1 MAFQID
7 RIYNEDCLE
16 GMKRIADGAVDCII
30 TDLPYGTTACAWDS
44 VIPFEP
50 LWEQFKRVT
59 KPNAAI
65 VLFGSEPFS
74 SALRMSNM
82 KWYRYDW
89 IWDKEKGFGF
99 ANSHKMPMKQHEIIS
114 VFYQHLPTYNP
125 QKTAGK
131 PYKCRG
137 GLRNAVNRGLLTN
150 RVLTEEERADPANI
164 KNRSGIATFI
174 RSTVDNKGDRFPGS
188 IISVPREYNGIQH
201 PTQKPVDLLRYL
213 VLTYTNPNDVV
224 LDATIGSGTTA
235 IACLKEHRHFL
246 GFELNKE
253 YFDIA
258 QRRIALERQQPQL
271 DFTEDSL

>member
-1 MAFQID
+1 MIEID
-7 RIYNEDCLE
+7 QIYNEDCLE

-30 TDLPYGTTACAWDS
+30 SDLPYGSTACSWDS

-50 LWEQFKRVT
+50 MWEQFKRVT

-74 SALRMSNM
+74 SYLRISNIE
-82 KWYRYDW
+82 WFRYDIVW
-89 IWDKEKGFGF
+89 QKTKLVNF
-99 ANSHKMPMKQHEIIS
+99 AMTGRQPGRTHEMIS
-114 VFYQHLPTYNP
+114 IFYKHQPTYNP
-125 QKTAGK
+125 QMQKGE
-131 PYKCRG
+131 PYKRLG
-137 GLRNAVNRGLLTN
+137 PRNHYSQDNIAVMMGQTFEQNKVNDGT
-150 RVLTEEERADPANI
+150 RVPTTI
-164 KNRSGIATFI
+164 VTF
-174 RSTVDNKGDRFPGS
+174 SNNKAPGES
-188 IISVPREYNGIQH
+188 LH

-213 VLTYTNPNDVV
+213 ILTYSNENDTI

-235 IACLKEHRHFL
+235 VAALKEHRHFL

>member
-1 MAFQID
+1 MDFQID
-7 RIYNEDCLE
+7 KIYNEDCLE

-74 SALRMSNM
+74 SALRMSNIGM
-82 KWYRYDW
+82 YKYDW
-89 IWDKEKGFGF
+89 IWQKNVPSGFQH
-99 ANSHKMPMKQHEIIS
+99 AKNMPLKDYENIS
-114 VFYQHLPTYNP
+114 VFSKGSMGHANLLGERRMIYNP
-125 QKTAGK
+125 QGLESCHIKENGKTKFKNTVGSRPSHK
-131 PYKCRG
+131 DVIYREQCNYPRMCIFFDNQSG
-137 GLRNAVNRGLLTN
+137 DIVNDKRL
-150 RVLTEEERADPANI
+150 
-164 KNRSGIATFI
+164 
-174 RSTVDNKGDRFPGS
+174 
-188 IISVPREYNGIQH
+188 H

-213 VLTYTNPNDVV
+213 ILTYSNEGDTI

-235 IACLKEHRHFL
+235 VAALMEKRHFI
-246 GFELNKE
+246 GFETNKE

-258 QRRIALERQQPQL
+258 QGRIDQVRRNPTL
-271 DFTEDSL
+271 F